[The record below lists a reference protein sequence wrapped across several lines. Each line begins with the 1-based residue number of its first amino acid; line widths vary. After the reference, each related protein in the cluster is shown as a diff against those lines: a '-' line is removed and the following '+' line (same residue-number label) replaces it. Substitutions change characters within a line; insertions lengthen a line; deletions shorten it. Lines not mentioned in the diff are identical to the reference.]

1 MSAVG
6 RGTYRHGDLRGTLLS
21 AGIEMARDGGPDAVV
36 LREATRRA
44 GVSPNAAYRH
54 FADRRALL
62 LAVSATAQGLA
73 ADSME
78 AAIASV
84 PDSGDPKNDARQELR
99 AVGLGYLAF
108 AREEPG
114 LFRTAFSV
122 PDDLGNAES
131 PTKAG
136 EGGRTPFQLLAG
148 VLDHLVEVGAMP
160 EERRRGA
167 ELLAWSSVHGLGMLM
182 IDGPLRGLTPEMI
195 EEASERLVDMVARGL

>member
-1 MSAVG
+1 MSTVG
-6 RGTYRHGDLRGTLLS
+6 RQTYRHGDLRETLLS
-21 AGIEMARDGGPDAVV
+21 AGLEMAREGGPDAVV

-73 ADSME
+73 ANSME
-78 AAIASV
+78 AAIAAI
-84 PDSGDPKNDARQELR
+84 PTSGDPKVDAREGLR

-108 AREEPG
+108 ARTEPG

-122 PDDLGNAES
+122 PDDLSNAES
-131 PTKAG
+131 PAKAG
-136 EGGRTPFQLLAG
+136 SGGRTPFQLLAG
-148 VLDHLVEVGAMP
+148 VLDRLVEAGAMP
-160 EERRRGA
+160 RERRAGA

-182 IDGPLRGLTPEMI
+182 IDGPLRGLTEDMI
-195 EEASERLVDMVARGL
+195 EDASARLVDMVARGL